1 MVLKMDVTNRPVIT
15 NKIDINKILSNIN
28 KEVIEYEKK
37 WRDRPQLIIMS
48 RKLNVAL
55 RVSFEMMLN
64 YHQAI
69 MLDEQRI
76 VFDYLFGIP
85 CLTSL
90 ALEEYDFEIR

>member
-1 MVLKMDVTNRPVIT
+1 MKQ
-15 NKIDINKILSNIN
+15 KIDTNEIISSIH
-28 KEVIEYEKK
+28 KEVMEYEKK

-69 MLDEQRI
+69 MLDEQRL

>member
-1 MVLKMDVTNRPVIT
+1 MKESQTI
-15 NKIDINKILSNIN
+15 IDIDKIFSSIQQ
-28 KEVIEYEKK
+28 EVMEYEKK
-37 WRDRPQLIIMS
+37 WRNRPQLIIMS

-55 RVSFEMMLN
+55 RVKFEMILN

-69 MLDEQRI
+69 MLDEQEL

-90 ALEEYDFEIR
+90 ALEEYEFEIR

>member
-1 MVLKMDVTNRPVIT
+1 MLQ
-15 NKIDINKILSNIN
+15 KIDISEIISNIN
-28 KEVIEYEKK
+28 QEIIEYEKK
-37 WRDRPQLIIMS
+37 WRDRPQLIMS

-55 RVSFEMMLN
+55 RVHFEMMLN
-64 YHQAI
+64 YHQEM
-69 MLDEQRI
+69 MLDNQRL

>member
-1 MVLKMDVTNRPVIT
+1 MEETIDTNE
-15 NKIDINKILSNIN
+15 ILSSIHQ
-28 KEVIEYEKK
+28 EVMEYEKK
-37 WRDRPQLIIMS
+37 WKDRPQLIIMS
-48 RKLNVAL
+48 RKLEVAL

-69 MLDEQRI
+69 MLGGQRL

-90 ALEEYDFEIR
+90 ALEEYEFEIR

>member
-1 MVLKMDVTNRPVIT
+1 MEQ
-15 NKIDINKILSNIN
+15 KIDINKIISSIN
-28 KEVIEYEKK
+28 QEVIEYEKK
-37 WRDRPQLIIMS
+37 FHNRPQLIVIS
-48 RKLNVAL
+48 KGLHVAL

-69 MLDEQRI
+69 MLDKQEL
-76 VFDYLFGIP
+76 VLDYLFGIP